1 MTRRVFVLSAS
12 DRFNYGDLL
21 FPIIAHKQLEQEFE
35 VVNTA
40 IVRTNLADLGALPTV
55 PYGSLYQRRGASE
68 PRDAIL
74 VAGGEVLGSDW
85 ATLYSYVS
93 PAFRKVYDLFAVRRT
108 TRRGFELVVR
118 NVLGHCEPVPF
129 VPSRDSLLEEVDF
142 FFHAVGGCDTH
153 ESEHRENV
161 KKVFDRACYISAREE
176 DTTRSIKEGLGC
188 SQVVLT
194 PDSAILMSD
203 YYPKK
208 PTAEGT
214 GYICFQMR
222 GHHWEQYFPTV
233 REQLDLL
240 AEKTGKHVVL
250 LSIGNCPGHD
260 DQVPL
265 QALHQQ
271 LKCRSTFV
279 KPQSIDAVMM
289 TIANSDLYLGTSLHG
304 VITAMSFE
312 VPYLGLDP
320 SILKIPSYLRT
331 WAPAALQKAT
341 AFENICQAGQ
351 AALQVDRASLAASLE
366 NQKQRVRQSFQ
377 RIRDL
382 LKQGMKA
389 PGRSCC
395 PDGTRC
401 QNTSLS
407 N

>member
-40 IVRTNLADLGALPTV
+40 IVRTNLVELGALPTV
-55 PYGSLYQRRGASE
+55 PYGSLYQRRGNLE

-93 PAFRKVYDLFAVRRT
+93 PAFRRIYDLFAVRRT
-108 TRRGFELVVR
+108 TRRGFERVVR
-118 NVLGHCEPVPF
+118 SVLGHSEPVPF

-153 ESEHRENV
+153 ESEHRDNV

-188 SQVVLT
+188 EKVVLT

-203 YYPKK
+203 YYPKR
-208 PTAEGT
+208 PSPSGT
-214 GYICFQMR
+214 GYICYQMR
-222 GHHWEQYFPTV
+222 GHHWEEHLPVV
-233 REQLDLL
+233 RDQLDRL
-240 AEKTGKHVVL
+240 AERTGRHIVL

-265 QALHQQ
+265 QVLNKE
-271 LKCRSTFV
+271 LKARSTFV
-279 KPQSIDAVMM
+279 KPQSIEAVMM

-304 VITAMSFE
+304 VITAMSFQ

-331 WAPAALQKAT
+331 WAPPALQQAT
-341 AFENICQAGQ
+341 AFSGICEAGE
-351 AALQVDRASLAASLE
+351 AALRVERESLERSLE
-366 NQKQRVRQSFQ
+366 NQKQRVRQSFL
-377 RIRDL
+377 RIREL
-382 LKQGMKA
+382 LKGGVRQPA
-389 PGRSCC
+389 AVVRP
-395 PDGTRC
+395 
-401 QNTSLS
+401 
-407 N
+407 

>member
-40 IVRTNLADLGALPTV
+40 IVRTNLTELGALPTV
-55 PYGSLYQRRGASE
+55 PYGSLYQRRGAGE

-93 PAFRKVYDLFAVRRT
+93 PAFRRVYDLFAARRT

-118 NVLGHCEPVPF
+118 NVLGHSEPVPF

-188 SQVVLT
+188 GKVVLT

-203 YYPKK
+203 YYQKRPS
-208 PTAEGT
+208 PEGQ
-214 GYICFQMR
+214 GYICYQMR
-222 GHHWEQYFPTV
+222 GHHWEEQFETV
-233 REQLDLL
+233 RAQLDQL
-240 AEKTGKHVVL
+240 AERTGRSIVL

-265 QALHQQ
+265 QALSER
-271 LKCRSTFV
+271 LRCRTSFV
-279 KPQSIDAVMM
+279 KPQSIEAVMM
-289 TIANSDLYLGTSLHG
+289 AIANSDLYIGTSLHG

-331 WAPAALQKAT
+331 WAPDALKRAT
-341 AFENICQAGQ
+341 AFQDICQSGE
-351 AALQVDRASLAASLE
+351 AALLVDRASLAQSLQ
-366 NQKQRVRQSFQ
+366 NQKLRVRQSFQ

-382 LKQGMKA
+382 LKSGA
-389 PGRSCC
+389 GCPG
-395 PDGTRC
+395 PVV
-401 QNTSLS
+401 LP
-407 N
+407 